1 MCVDVMGCGGQTKQ
15 RGPGGPKKA
24 DTGLV
29 DLTTDKQVSGEGG
42 MGRDK
47 GERRGVYHG
56 GNSRRAGASEG
67 PHLVRLTRAYTQRQ
81 NIHLSMAFALI
92 QVCCLPV
99 ISPLYAQEVEY
110 HVRWSGRAYWHC
122 SWVPESFLAKHAKVR
137 LKNFKARQVGQADDN
152 M

>member
-67 PHLVRLTRAYTQRQ
+67 PHLVRLTLAYTQRQ

-99 ISPLYAQEVEY
+99 ICPLTCR
-110 HVRWSGRAYWHC
+110 RWSTTCGGLAVRTGTARGCRSPSWPSTPRSASRTSRRGRC
-122 SWVPESFLAKHAKVR
+122 DK
-137 LKNFKARQVGQADDN
+137 QTT
-152 M
+152 